1 MHRFPMTRIHEI
13 AGYADEL
20 LETKTTPDYPA
31 AINGLQLENRSEITG
46 IVAAVDF
53 STRAINGAI
62 AAKANLLVV
71 HHGMFWDAHGPLSGP
86 SYRRLRLL
94 IENDIAVYSSH
105 LPLDRHPTLGNNVL
119 LARQLGLDPSG
130 TFAQFEG
137 ILIGVRG
144 QSEIETASIVERA
157 RKFAKSYEG
166 DVRTTPVGKN
176 RKTKRWAICTGAGAS
191 AEILKEAR
199 ELEIDT
205 LVVGEGPHWT
215 AVYAEE
221 NELTIIYAGHY
232 ATETLGV
239 RALSDHLGE
248 KFGVSSSFLSAPTG
262 L

>member
-1 MHRFPMTRIHEI
+1 MTRIHEI

-20 LETKTTPDYPA
+20 LETKTTPDYPSA
-31 AINGLQLENRSEITG
+31 VNGLQLENRTRITG
-46 IVAAVDF
+46 IMAAVDF

-62 AAKANLLVV
+62 AANANLLVV
-71 HHGMFWDAHGPLSGP
+71 HHGMFWEGSGPLMGP

-94 IENDIAVYSSH
+94 IENEIAVYSSH

-119 LARQLGLDPSG
+119 LARQLGLTPDAG
-130 TFAQFEG
+130 FAQFEG
-137 ILIGVRG
+137 IFIGVRG
-144 QSEIETASIVERA
+144 QSEIETASLVERA
-157 RKFAKSYEG
+157 RQFAKSYAGE
-166 DVRTTPVGKN
+166 VRTTPVAKN

-191 AEILKEAR
+191 AETLKEAR
-199 ELEIDT
+199 EMEIDT
-205 LVVGEGPHWT
+205 LIVGEGPHWT

-239 RALSDHLGE
+239 RALADHLGE
-248 KFGVSSSFLSAPTG
+248 KFGISSSFLSAPTG